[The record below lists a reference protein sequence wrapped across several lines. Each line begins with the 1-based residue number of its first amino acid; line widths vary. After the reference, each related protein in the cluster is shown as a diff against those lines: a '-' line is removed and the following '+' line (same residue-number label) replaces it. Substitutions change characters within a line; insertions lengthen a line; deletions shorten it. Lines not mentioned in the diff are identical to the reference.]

1 MLKQASIHG
10 QWSSRMMFILA
21 ATGSA
26 VGLGNIWKFP
36 YLAGEYG
43 GGAFVLVY
51 LLSILLIGVPVMMSE
66 ILLGRRGRMSPLNSL
81 SALVESEGARR
92 EWKWIGAMG
101 IISALVI
108 ISFYSV
114 IAGWALAYL
123 VRTSAGVF
131 VGVTHEGVASIFSD
145 LVTDP
150 ERLLAW
156 HTIFM
161 VMTTVVVARGV
172 KSGLEQAVKFMM
184 PLLLALLIFL
194 VLYGAN
200 TGKLADTF
208 LFLFTPDFSQ
218 LSASGML
225 EAMGHAFFTLSLGM
239 GAMMIYGSYLP
250 DSVSIGKATLLVVV
264 MDTVI
269 ALLAVMAIFPIAL
282 ANGLA
287 VDSGPG
293 LIFQTLP
300 IAFGKM
306 PGGVLFGAIFF
317 LLLVFAAWTSAISLL
332 EPGVAWLVESRNVNR
347 RRASAVAGLVAWL
360 LGIVTILS
368 FSDWSFEFEFAGE
381 TKHNGMFDIFNIL
394 TAGILLPL
402 TGLALALFCGWILR
416 RESALDELGGKEG
429 PAFELWYFVTRYIT
443 PLAVF
448 VVFLGAIGV
457 F

>member
-1 MLKQASIHG
+1 
-10 QWSSRMMFILA
+10 MFILA

>member
-92 EWKWIGAMG
+92 EWKWVGAMG

-184 PLLLALLIFL
+184 PLLLALLLFL

-269 ALLAVMAIFPIAL
+269 ALLAGLAIFPIAL

>member
-1 MLKQASIHG
+1 
-10 QWSSRMMFILA
+10 MFILA

-92 EWKWIGAMG
+92 EWKWVGAMG

-184 PLLLALLIFL
+184 PLLLALLLFL

-269 ALLAVMAIFPIAL
+269 ALLAGLAIFPIAL

>member
-92 EWKWIGAMG
+92 EWKWVGAMG

>member
-1 MLKQASIHG
+1 
-10 QWSSRMMFILA
+10 MFILA

-92 EWKWIGAMG
+92 EWKWVGAMG

-269 ALLAVMAIFPIAL
+269 ALLAGLAIFPIAL